1 MRRTLLGNIARP
13 IQAGPPKDRMRQFR
27 FLAPVVAFALF
38 GCAVGP
44 DYVAP
49 GLEVPAAYL
58 ASPAGAAAVWPGA
71 RWWKGFGSPEL
82 DGLIAAAQGGNFDI
96 EAAMARVRQADAQL
110 GLAGAALLPTVNGA
124 GSEQWNR
131 SSPRR
136 IGGGVGRVTESRSF
150 TASASVS
157 WELDFWGRVR
167 ANRDAAAAGALAS
180 RFDQESVALT
190 VVTAVASTWFQ
201 ALALQDRVDI
211 AARNLADAE
220 AILRAIEARQSAG
233 TASGLD
239 VAQQGALVAGVRAQ
253 VPGLRSQ
260 LEQQVTALGLLIGRP
275 PSAVMVRPGT
285 LNALALPEISPGL
298 PSALLS
304 RRPDIAEAEAQ
315 LVAANANIRV
325 ARAAFFPQISLSG
338 SAGWQGLAL
347 GSLFGPGSLFANAG
361 LSAVQVI
368 FDNGRL
374 TAQSAL
380 IQARYDELAALYR
393 KAVVQGFTDV
403 ENAARGYSFATEQEE
418 LTRAAVA
425 VAQLAANIASEQV
438 RAGTSDVVRALQAQ
452 TTLFQ
457 DLDQL
462 AQVRLARFQAL
473 LSLYKAL
480 GGGWARE
487 DVEAPA
493 LKLFQGVL

>member
-1 MRRTLLGNIARP
+1 MRRTLLGNTARLK
-13 IQAGPPKDRMRQFR
+13 QADPPKDRIRLFR

-38 GCAVGP
+38 GCAVEP

-49 GLEVPAAYL
+49 GLEVPAAYR
-58 ASPAGAAAVWPGA
+58 ASPASAAAAWPGA
-71 RWWKGFGSPEL
+71 GWWKGFGSPEL

-110 GLAGAALLPTVNGA
+110 GLAGAALLPTVNGS
-124 GSEQWNR
+124 GSGQWNH
-131 SSPRR
+131 STPRR
-136 IGGGVGRVTESRSF
+136 IGGGGGRTTESRSF
-150 TASASVS
+150 AASTSVS

-260 LEQQVTALGLLIGRP
+260 LEQQITALGLLTGRP
-275 PSAVMVRPGT
+275 PSAVTVRPGT

-315 LVAANANIRV
+315 LIAANANIRV

-347 GSLFGPGSLFANAG
+347 GTLFGPGSLFANAG
-361 LSAVQVI
+361 LSAAQVI

-374 TAQSAL
+374 SAQSAL
-380 IQARYDELAALYR
+380 MQARFDELAALYR

-425 VAQLAANIASEQV
+425 VAQLAADIASEQV